1 MLTQNEIMKQ
11 ILTVRHES
19 PEQERELCFTLL
31 SQCEDRYEEAFARTY
46 LADALSSMGLL
57 DSAIQECKKAL
68 DITLRNTYEELSLTL
83 YNLIGI
89 IYTYTDDEQGALDYY
104 FKGIKLATRMND
116 NMMCGALFANIAF
129 LYRKFK
135 AYDIVQK
142 ASENKMRVAF
152 NDYVYS
158 RELAG
163 IELQRGQPDRAME
176 ILQQIDNLEEHLD
189 DTELLIMYAAYYQQ
203 KQNKEESLKYLKIV
217 LEQIEKDDNQFQR
230 ISYYFDI
237 IETLLLLKEYEEAEK
252 IAQKAEVVLR
262 GMNIPGKWVMLAEYE
277 IQIYEK
283 LGDSQKAGRAYE
295 MYYKK
300 DVQQSENRKQTEVKR
315 LKKRIELQKEI
326 NKRADIEARKI
337 MLVSQS
343 EQDEL
348 TKIYNRRG
356 IKRHVGAKFKETQQ
370 LQKSFSIAIVDVDY
384 FKEYNDTY
392 GHPAGDNILQ
402 TIAQILEES
411 VSKAGIVGR
420 YGGDEFLI
428 AIAQRNSEEVE
439 QIICCIREKLKQKA
453 IKNRRSTVSE
463 YVTVSIGAV
472 NVVPERKTLLSEY
485 IHAADHALYEIKK
498 TSKNGF
504 LVLSSF

>member
-1 MLTQNEIMKQ
+1 M
-11 ILTVRHES
+11 
-19 PEQERELCFTLL
+19 
-31 SQCEDRYEEAFARTY
+31 
-46 LADALSSMGLL
+46 
-57 DSAIQECKKAL
+57 
-68 DITLRNTYEELSLTL
+68 
-83 YNLIGI
+83 
-89 IYTYTDDEQGALDYY
+89 
-104 FKGIKLATRMND
+104 
-116 NMMCGALFANIAF
+116 
-129 LYRKFK
+129 
-135 AYDIVQK
+135 
-142 ASENKMRVAF
+142 
-152 NDYVYS
+152 
-158 RELAG
+158 AG

-176 ILQQIDNLEEHLD
+176 FLQQIDNLEEHLD